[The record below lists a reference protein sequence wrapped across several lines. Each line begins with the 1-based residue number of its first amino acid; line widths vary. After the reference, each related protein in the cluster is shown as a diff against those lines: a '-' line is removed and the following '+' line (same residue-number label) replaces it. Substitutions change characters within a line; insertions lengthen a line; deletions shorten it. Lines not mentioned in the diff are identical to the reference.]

1 MTSDACLPAVR
12 ASPKSRL
19 RPNDILYFRYW
30 LIVQGWTVFERSV
43 ANPDTLADLPVI
55 QAAAAGA
62 VGIEC
67 EAVRS
72 ITLEA
77 YRAAT
82 SEQLPEDAFTIGH
95 PELDARLGR
104 LRRPGR
110 DAAAA
115 ASPDRTVLARCVTR
129 TGTARSGAA
138 ALPTA

>member
-1 MTSDACLPAVR
+1 
-12 ASPKSRL
+12 
-19 RPNDILYFRYW
+19 
-30 LIVQGWTVFERSV
+30 VQGRTVFERSL

-95 PELDARLGR
+95 PELDADWDDFDDRAEMQRRLPR
-104 LRRPGR
+104 LT
-110 DAAAA
+110 ALCW
-115 ASPDRTVLARCVTR
+115 PDV
-129 TGTARSGAA
+129 
-138 ALPTA
+138 

>member
-1 MTSDACLPAVR
+1 
-12 ASPKSRL
+12 
-19 RPNDILYFRYW
+19 
-30 LIVQGWTVFERSV
+30 V

-62 VGIEC
+62 AGIEC

-95 PELDARLGR
+95 PELDADWDDFDDRAEMQRRLPR
-104 LRRPGR
+104 LT
-110 DAAAA
+110 ALCW
-115 ASPDRTVLARCVTR
+115 PDV
-129 TGTARSGAA
+129 
-138 ALPTA
+138 

>member
-72 ITLEA
+72 ITLEV

-95 PELDARLGR
+95 PELDADWDDFDDRAEMQRRLPR
-104 LRRPGR
+104 LT
-110 DAAAA
+110 ALCW
-115 ASPDRTVLARCVTR
+115 PDV
-129 TGTARSGAA
+129 
-138 ALPTA
+138 

>member
-72 ITLEA
+72 ITLEV

-82 SEQLPEDAFTIGH
+82 SEQTPGGRVHDWTPGAGR
-95 PELDARLGR
+95 RLGR